1 MYPHIQR
8 MYLLFDWQKY
18 KKYFIVSDM
27 NRDELLKEIE
37 AIAREVF
44 QKPELVANDAMSAAD
59 VDTWTS
65 LSFMQFLTAIEDK
78 YGFKFKMMELLQ
90 LRNMGAVVDATMKH
104 IV

>member
-1 MYPHIQR
+1 MEREDLKNEIQE
-8 MYLLFDWQKY
+8 
-18 KKYFIVSDM
+18 IA
-27 NRDELLKEIE
+27 KEIF
-37 AIAREVF
+37 A
-44 QKPELVANDAMSAAD
+44 KPELEINDALGATD

-104 IV
+104 VNNV